1 LIRAPFAFFYL
12 SKKLVRSEACPPG
25 IRGRQTAAGGSG
37 IVNVS
42 IKKIKFTTINKTY
55 TEKVRDWRGR
65 HCFATQYPN
74 PDGKRIFLTYYF
86 VRKGYTISKV
96 FHRNGEFMYYYCDV
110 MDMRQVGRMRYVMVD
125 LLLDMIVYPDGRYH
139 VIDIDEFA
147 TAIEKGQLK
156 RRQQVH
162 ALRTL
167 DKMIRL
173 QTQRKFIPPYLA
185 EAQMFP
191 LEEG

>member
-1 LIRAPFAFFYL
+1 M
-12 SKKLVRSEACPPG
+12 
-25 IRGRQTAAGGSG
+25 
-37 IVNVS
+37 NVS

-96 FHRNGEFMYYYCDV
+96 FQRNGEFMYYYCDV
-110 MDMRQVGRMRYVMVD
+110 MDMRQVGRTRYVMVD

-173 QTQRKFIPPYLA
+173 QTQQKFIPTYLA
-185 EAQMFP
+185 EATMFP

>member
-1 LIRAPFAFFYL
+1 M
-12 SKKLVRSEACPPG
+12 
-25 IRGRQTAAGGSG
+25 
-37 IVNVS
+37 NVS

-96 FHRNGEFMYYYCDV
+96 FHRSGEFMYYYCDV
-110 MDMRQVGRMRYVMVD
+110 MDMRQVSRTRYVMVD

-173 QTQRKFIPPYLA
+173 QTQRQFIPSYLA
-185 EAQMFP
+185 EATMFP